1 MRAVGLL
8 TVGQMERQL
17 TSLFE
22 SADQDGD
29 GRLDR
34 AAYEDAPDVPPQ
46 LMFVHQGLDDP
57 KEAKYHPQIPG
68 LVMTTAAD
76 GFNVFMPNI

>member
-1 MRAVGLL
+1 
-8 TVGQMERQL
+8 ME
-17 TSLFE
+17 
-22 SADQDGD
+22 DDGD